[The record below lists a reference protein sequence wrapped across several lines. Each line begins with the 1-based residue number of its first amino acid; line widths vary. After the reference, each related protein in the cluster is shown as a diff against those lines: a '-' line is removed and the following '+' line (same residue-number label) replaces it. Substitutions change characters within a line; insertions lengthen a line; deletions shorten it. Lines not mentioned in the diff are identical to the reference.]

1 MCIRDSA
8 IIIPFFS
15 DEERKDEIFPSL
27 SLLEGIDLLERKIN
41 FLQEEIKSYLLK
53 VVQQPLSQK
62 QSDEIF
68 GMISIVKDMES
79 LGDLIHRNMVPLIP
93 KKHAL
98 ETDFSDEGREELMI
112 YHEKVCKQLFLL
124 KDAFAERNP
133 EKARE
138 IMLGERKYLDLE
150 SQYRIR
156 HLQRM
161 LHRRNE
167 SLETHEVHM
176 ELMDLMKQII
186 VYSSNIAKT
195 FVTSTL

>member
-1 MCIRDSA
+1 
-8 IIIPFFS
+8 
-15 DEERKDEIFPSL
+15 
-27 SLLEGIDLLERKIN
+27 
-41 FLQEEIKSYLLK
+41 
-53 VVQQPLSQK
+53 
-62 QSDEIF
+62 
-68 GMISIVKDMES
+68 MISIVKDMETI
-79 LGDLIHRNMVPLIP
+79 GDLIHRNMVPLIP

-112 YHEKVCKQLFLL
+112 YHEKVCSQLYLL
-124 KDAFAERNP
+124 KESFAERDA

-138 IMLGERKYLDLE
+138 IMLEERKYLDLE

-161 LHRRNE
+161 LCKRCE

-176 ELMDLMKQII
+176 ELMDLMKQIV
-186 VYSSNIAKT
+186 VYSANIAKT